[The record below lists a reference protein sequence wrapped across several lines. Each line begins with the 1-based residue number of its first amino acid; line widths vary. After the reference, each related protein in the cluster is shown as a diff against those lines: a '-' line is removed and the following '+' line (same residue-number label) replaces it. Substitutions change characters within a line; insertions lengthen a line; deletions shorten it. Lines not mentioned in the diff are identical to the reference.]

1 MKVILVVTTDKA
13 SMLEQADHVAGVL
26 SSMGVVCYMD
36 EAYDGKMK
44 EKAIAFANFGRKDV
58 PEVDVVVAIGGD
70 GTILRCARYAMSI
83 DKPVL
88 GVNAGR
94 LGFLT
99 TIEKDDIASMKKF
112 VEGNYFIT
120 ERMILSIDH
129 HKNNGEV
136 ADYTAL
142 NDVVIRNGIHTR
154 IVDVDVQDGS
164 HVSQVRA
171 DGVIFAT
178 PTGSTAYSL
187 AAGGPIVD
195 PSVETI
201 IMTPICPHTLV
212 SRSIIYGADREL
224 VVRGVHD
231 KEHSSNLVMAIDGRP
246 DIVIEDGEYLVVR
259 KSKTHVKLIALE
271 DKNFYGVLKDKI
283 AAM

>member
-1 MKVILVVTTDKA
+1 MKVILVVTTDKS
-13 SMLEQADHVAGVL
+13 SMLEQADYAARIF

-36 EAYDGKMK
+36 IAYSGKMQ
-44 EKAIAFANFGRKDV
+44 EKAILFEDFGKADA

-70 GTILRCARYAMSI
+70 GTILRCARYAMMI
-83 DKPVL
+83 DKPIL
-88 GVNAGR
+88 GINAGR

-99 TIEKDDIASMKKF
+99 TIEKDDIASMEKF
-112 VEGNYFIT
+112 VEGDYFIT
-120 ERMILSIDH
+120 ERMMLSIDH

-136 ADYTAL
+136 VNHTAL
-142 NDVVIRNGIHTR
+142 NDMVIRNGVHTR
-154 IVDVDVQDGS
+154 IVDVDIQDGS

-231 KEHSSNLVMAIDGRP
+231 NEHSSNLVMAIDGQP
-246 DIVIEDGEYLVVR
+246 DIVIENGEYLVVR

>member
-1 MKVILVVTTDKA
+1 MKVVLVVTTDKE
-13 SMLEQADHVAGVL
+13 SILQQANDTARVL
-26 SSMGVVCYMD
+26 SSMGVTCYMD
-36 EAYDGKMK
+36 SAYSEKMS
-44 EKAIAFANFGRKDV
+44 EKSILFKNFGCEPPEIDV
-58 PEVDVVVAIGGD
+58 LIAIGGD
-70 GTILRCARYAMSI
+70 GTILRCARYAVTL

-88 GVNAGR
+88 GINAGR

-99 TIEKDDIASMKKF
+99 TIEKDDLDSLKRF
-112 VEGNYFIT
+112 VQKDYFIT
-120 ERMILSIDH
+120 ERMMLTIEH
-129 HKNNGEV
+129 HKTDEV
-136 ADYTAL
+136 NKYLAL
-142 NDVVIRNGIHTR
+142 NDVVIRNGILTR
-154 IVDVDVQDGS
+154 IVDLDVQDGS
-164 HVSQVRA
+164 HVNKVRA

-195 PSVETI
+195 PYVETI

-231 KEHSSNLVMAIDGRP
+231 KEHSSNLIMTIDGQP
-246 DIVIEDGEYLVVR
+246 NIVIEDGEYLVIK
-259 KSKTHVKLIALE
+259 KSKTCVKLIAFE